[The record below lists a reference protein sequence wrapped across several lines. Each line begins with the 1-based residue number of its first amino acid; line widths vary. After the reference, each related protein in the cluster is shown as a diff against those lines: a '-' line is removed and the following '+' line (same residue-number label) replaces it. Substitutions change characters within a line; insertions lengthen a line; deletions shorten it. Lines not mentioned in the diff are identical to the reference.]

1 MKIRFNAR
9 INALDV
15 VVENVSVYNDG
26 DIRVEEEA
34 LEKALEGTRF
44 VLDTQFG
51 QIGAIDDDDFYMDV
65 KWNSNRSYQFD
76 ADEITKYAV
85 IDGISHEFK
94 TECE

>member
-1 MKIRFNAR
+1 MKLKFNAR
-9 INALDV
+9 INALNV
-15 VVENVSVYNDG
+15 IVENVSVYNDG

-44 VLDTQFG
+44 VLDAQFD

-85 IDGISHEFK
+85 IDGVSHEFQM
-94 TECE
+94 EGE